1 MQTRTPL
8 FFSAGGARARTHTH
22 THTHTT
28 VFMAAMTA
36 HRPAGAPD
44 TPLGAR
50 ASGDGGGD
58 GGADAYF
65 AELLGYRC
73 V

>member
-1 MQTRTPL
+1 
-8 FFSAGGARARTHTH
+8 
-22 THTHTT
+22 
-28 VFMAAMTA
+28 MAALTA

-50 ASGDGGGD
+50 AASGDGGGD